1 MRRLLSF
8 CGAGAMIFSSLATAH
23 ELNVVTTVQ
32 PLNLI
37 VSELTAGV
45 AHSEA
50 ILPAGTSPH
59 DYALRPSDVKK
70 IKNADLVI
78 WVGPQLE
85 SFLKKVLQ
93 GNSKNLA
100 LTEQAGIDFRHYGE
114 EDEHEHEHEEYHHE
128 DGMENAEHDH
138 HDHEHHHEGIDPHV
152 WLGPKQAIEVAK
164 VITQQL
170 VKQDP
175 LHKEQYEANLS
186 CFTSEVNQTITQLT
200 NELKPLAGHGYYV
213 FHDGYGYFEEQ
224 FGLKNLGHFTVEPD
238 RRPGAKTLMNIRQ
251 ALQAHQ
257 AYCVFSEPQFSPAV
271 VDSVVNGTEVKVGT
285 LDPMATGIVAGKGGY
300 VRFLQQ
306 LGQSF
311 TKCLK

>member
-8 CGAGAMIFSSLATAH
+8 CGASAMLFSSLATAH

-37 VSELTAGV
+37 VSELTEGV

-78 WVGPQLE
+78 WIGPQLE

-114 EDEHEHEHEEYHHE
+114 EDEDHDHHHD

-138 HDHEHHHEGIDPHV
+138 HDHDHDHHHEGIDPHV

-186 CFTSEVNQTITQLT
+186 RFTSEVNQTITQLT
-200 NELKPLAGHGYYV
+200 TELKPLTGHGYYV

-238 RRPGAKTLMNIRQ
+238 RRPGAKTLISIRQ
-251 ALQAHQ
+251 ALQDHQ